1 MKKRFNQAE
10 VKRKFP
16 LKILPFSHRTR
27 KAKQRPWTESKLGTR
42 LQWREL
48 NTGKDT
54 VPHRGGHSKAFPVRA
69 IDELPRARDNGS
81 EETKEKTKKRR
92 PTLGEAGG
100 RREKNRRR
108 RERGEKKKRRN
119 NAAAAS
125 RLQSDANQTRTHGM
139 EV

>member
-100 RREKNRRR
+100 GGKKIGGGGRE
-108 RERGEKKKRRN
+108 GKKKERRN